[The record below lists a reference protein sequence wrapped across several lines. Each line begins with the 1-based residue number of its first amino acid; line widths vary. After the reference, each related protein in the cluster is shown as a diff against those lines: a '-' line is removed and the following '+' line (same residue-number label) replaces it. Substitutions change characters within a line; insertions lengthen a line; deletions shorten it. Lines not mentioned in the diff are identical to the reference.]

1 MKKIIIFLYLTIV
14 ASLFA
19 DGFIIVNPPTSAI
32 SNFPLEVKYH
42 NVKVSIDDLQSV
54 TEIDQVFHNPT
65 NSILEGTYLF
75 PVPKSAVIK
84 EFSMDISGKE
94 TRAEL
99 LDANKAREIYEDIV
113 RKMKDPALLEY
124 SGTDLYK
131 IRIYPIEPRSDKRV
145 RIKYSEILEKDMN
158 TIEYIYPLNTEKF
171 SAKPLNNVTIVVD
184 INSSIDVTNVY
195 STTHEID
202 IVNKN
207 SNKIKV
213 SFEANNTKPNIDFK
227 LYINQKKSKV
237 GISLLPYKERG
248 EDGYFLMNL
257 SASIETDDTIAKDA
271 TFVLDNS
278 GSMSG
283 KNMDQAKKALKFCV
297 DNLNANDRFEI
308 IRFSTEAEPLFG
320 KLENN
325 SSDNRDSARKFIDK
339 IEAVGGTNIDEALSL
354 ALKNGGANRPHLIIF
369 ITDGKPTIG
378 ETDEKKLLDKIKSGN
393 KNGVRIFTFGIG
405 YDINTHLLDKITEQ
419 TNSYRSYITPD
430 EDIEDKISKFYMKV
444 KSPVFTDISLKF
456 VGNSRIN
463 QIYPS
468 KIPDIFKGSSVNI
481 VGRYSGDGKVK
492 ALLEGKINGKTESFS
507 EEFVFPSDSVKYDS
521 IPSLWAARR
530 VGYLLDQIRLLGKE
544 EKELVDEIVDLA
556 RKYGIITPYTSYL
569 IVEDETT
576 RVSRNEL
583 DAKYQTYDNAS
594 ASSYAQ
600 HNENKRRYDVIKEKS
615 GKDSV
620 EASRG
625 FQTLNDSE
633 NIDKIQ
639 KIEDKNFTISNQFQ
653 IKNIMGRSFYQS
665 GNFWNDSLIQEI
677 SESAKT
683 IKIKFASDDYFSLM
697 KKNPEVSKY
706 LSLGKNIRFMF
717 EKLLYE
723 IYE

>member
-1 MKKIIIFLYLTIV
+1 
-14 ASLFA
+14 
-19 DGFIIVNPPTSAI
+19 
-32 SNFPLEVKYH
+32 
-42 NVKVSIDDLQSV
+42 
-54 TEIDQVFHNPT
+54 
-65 NSILEGTYLF
+65 
-75 PVPKSAVIK
+75 
-84 EFSMDISGKE
+84 
-94 TRAEL
+94 
-99 LDANKAREIYEDIV
+99 
-113 RKMKDPALLEY
+113 
-124 SGTDLYK
+124 
-131 IRIYPIEPRSDKRV
+131 
-145 RIKYSEILEKDMN
+145 
-158 TIEYIYPLNTEKF
+158 
-171 SAKPLNNVTIVVD
+171 
-184 INSSIDVTNVY
+184 
-195 STTHEID
+195 
-202 IVNKN
+202 
-207 SNKIKV
+207 
-213 SFEANNTKPNIDFK
+213 
-227 LYINQKKSKV
+227 
-237 GISLLPYKERG
+237 
-248 EDGYFLMNL
+248 
-257 SASIETDDTIAKDA
+257 
-271 TFVLDNS
+271 
-278 GSMSG
+278 
-283 KNMDQAKKALKFCV
+283 
-297 DNLNANDRFEI
+297 
-308 IRFSTEAEPLFG
+308 
-320 KLENN
+320 
-325 SSDNRDSARKFIDK
+325 
-339 IEAVGGTNIDEALSL
+339 
-354 ALKNGGANRPHLIIF
+354 LIIF

-378 ETDEKKLLDKIKSGN
+378 ETDEKKLLDKIKSGS

-405 YDINTHLLDKITEQ
+405 YYINTHLLDKITEQ

-463 QIYPS
+463 QIHPS

-507 EEFVFPSDSVKYDS
+507 EEFIFPSDSVKYDS

>member
-19 DGFIIVNPPTSAI
+19 DGFIIVTPPTLSI

-42 NVKVSIDDLQSV
+42 NVKVSIDDLQSI

-65 NSILEGTYLF
+65 DSILEGTYLF
-75 PVPKSAVIK
+75 PVPKGAVIK
-84 EFSMDISGKE
+84 EFTMDISGKE

-131 IRIYPIEPRSDKRV
+131 IRIYPIEPRSDKRI

-158 TIEYIYPLNTEKF
+158 TIEYNYPLNTEKF

-184 INSSIDVTNVY
+184 INSSEDITNVY
-195 STTHEID
+195 STTREID
-202 IVNKN
+202 IVKK
-207 SNKIKV
+207 SSKKIKA

-227 LYINQKKSKV
+227 LYINQKKAKI
-237 GISLLPYKERG
+237 GISLLPYKESG

-257 SASIETDDTIAKDA
+257 AASIETDDTIAKDA

-283 KNMDQAKKALKFCV
+283 KNMEQAKNALKFCV
-297 DNLNANDRFEI
+297 ENLNANDRFEI

-320 KLENN
+320 KPENN
-325 SSDNRDSARKFIDK
+325 SAANRDSAFKFIDK

-354 ALKNGGANRPHLIIF
+354 ALKNVGLNKPHLIIF

-378 ETDEKKLLDKIKSGN
+378 ETDENKLLEKIKSGN
-393 KNGVRIFTFGIG
+393 KNNVRIFTFGIG

-430 EDIEDKISKFYMKV
+430 ENIEDKISKFYMKV

-492 ALLEGKINGKTESFS
+492 VILEGKINGKTENFS
-507 EEFVFPSDSVKYDS
+507 EEFIFPSESSKYDS

-544 EKELVDEIVDLA
+544 EKELVDEIVALS

-583 DAKYQTYDNAS
+583 DARYQTYDNAS
-594 ASSYAQ
+594 SSSTAQ
-600 HNENKRRYDVIKEKS
+600 HNENKRRYDIIKEKS

-620 EASRG
+620 DASRG
-625 FQTLNDSE
+625 FQILNDSE
-633 NIDKIQ
+633 NINNIQ
-639 KIEDKNFTISNQFQ
+639 RIEDKNFTVSNQFQ
-653 IKNIMGRSFYQS
+653 LKNVMGRSFYQS
-665 GNFWNDSLIQEI
+665 GEFWNDSMIQEI
-677 SESAKT
+677 SENTKT
-683 IKIKFASDDYFSLM
+683 IKIKFASDEYFSFM
-697 KKNPEVSKY
+697 KKNPKVSKY
-706 LSLGKNIRFMF
+706 LSLGRNIRFVF
-717 EKLLYE
+717 ENKLYE
-723 IYE
+723 VFE